1 MTDSP
6 KILDI
11 FSSEVC
17 EYMPLLYSLQITN
30 HLDVTVEVYFMN
42 ERGNEVV
49 HVVSLKSGEMA
60 SLPLHA
66 VYTLTAELFF
76 SVEGLVLLVFICTC
90 WT

>member
-1 MTDSP
+1 
-6 KILDI
+6 
-11 FSSEVC
+11 
-17 EYMPLLYSLQITN
+17 MPLLCSLQITN
-30 HLDVTVEVYFMN
+30 HLDVTVEVYYMN

-49 HVVSLKSGEMA
+49 HVVSLKPGEMA

-90 WT
+90 